1 MWFRNLLIYPL
12 SAPFELSAE
21 ALHEELSTRHW
32 RECGNLELSALG
44 WEPPLGRYG
53 TQLTHAVGNCIMIC
67 MRREEKVMPA
77 AVVNQQLAQRVNAL
91 EEKEGRK
98 VRRREQAEMKDE
110 IILDLLPKA
119 FVKTVLTYAYIDSG
133 NGWLLVDTSSTKR
146 AEDLI
151 SLLRETLGSL
161 PLNPLQLND
170 SPVTEMTRWL
180 QGGGVPREF
189 VIGDECEMR
198 DPAEEG
204 SMVRCRRLD
213 LEGKEIAGH
222 LKAGKE
228 VVKIAV
234 EWQQKIS
241 FVLTAEVALKR
252 LKFLDLIQEAAAESE
267 AEDEASRFDGDF
279 AVMSLELGSLINSLI
294 GLFGGI
300 VKE

>member
-12 SAPFELSAE
+12 NAPFELSAE

-241 FVLTAEVALKR
+241 FVLTAEAALKR

>member
-161 PLNPLQLND
+161 PLSPLQLND

>member
-1 MWFRNLLIYPL
+1 
-12 SAPFELSAE
+12 
-21 ALHEELSTRHW
+21 
-32 RECGNLELSALG
+32 
-44 WEPPLGRYG
+44 
-53 TQLTHAVGNCIMIC
+53 
-67 MRREEKVMPA
+67 MPA

-161 PLNPLQLND
+161 PLSPLQLND